1 MGMLAGPASVS
12 RDLQRELTGQGDLSP
27 IGVLFARQVRR
38 HMSDM
43 SFVLVKRVA
52 EKEEEEKGKQQL
64 PFMALAR
71 LTSC

>member
-1 MGMLAGPASVS
+1 
-12 RDLQRELTGQGDLSP
+12 
-27 IGVLFARQVRR
+27 
-38 HMSDM
+38 MSDM

>member
-1 MGMLAGPASVS
+1 
-12 RDLQRELTGQGDLSP
+12 
-27 IGVLFARQVRR
+27 
-38 HMSDM
+38 MSDM

-64 PFMALAR
+64 PFMALAS